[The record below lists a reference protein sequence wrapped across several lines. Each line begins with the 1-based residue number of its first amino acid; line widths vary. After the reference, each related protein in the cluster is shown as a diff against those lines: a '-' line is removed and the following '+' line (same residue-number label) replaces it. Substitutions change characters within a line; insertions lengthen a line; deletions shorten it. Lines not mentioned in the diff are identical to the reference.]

1 MRTRFL
7 SHATAAF
14 LVVPVSGLAA
24 SSARTIFDFRAR
36 YGLLLAALRLI
47 GASKAAVGEEV
58 VAFYDEDFARS
69 TFSGQRRALSS
80 RCGSVRPT
88 RLRTSRRRQPP
99 RRRRLPGRN
108 AYPGFLLTL

>member
-1 MRTRFL
+1 MRTRVL

-58 VAFYDEDFARS
+58 IAFYDEEICKIDVQRAAAS
-69 TFSGQRRALSS
+69 AGLTVWTSSSHDAMNFSAPSAS
-80 RCGSVRPT
+80 KAAT
-88 RLRTSRRRQPP
+88 TSW
-99 RRRRLPGRN
+99 
-108 AYPGFLLTL
+108 